1 MALIRE
7 LSVKTIERIIKLSQK
22 ENLTQFT
29 QKMLIFSTQLCLK
42 FGGSTKK
49 WKGYKRKAY
58 MGRWKT
64 ENSKDRIR
72 NSKQYTGVTVCD
84 RTVRNK
90 GYV

>member
-1 MALIRE
+1 
-7 LSVKTIERIIKLSQK
+7 
-22 ENLTQFT
+22 
-29 QKMLIFSTQLCLK
+29 
-42 FGGSTKK
+42 
-49 WKGYKRKAY
+49 

>member
-1 MALIRE
+1 
-7 LSVKTIERIIKLSQK
+7 
-22 ENLTQFT
+22 
-29 QKMLIFSTQLCLK
+29 
-42 FGGSTKK
+42 
-49 WKGYKRKAY
+49 

-72 NSKQYTGVTVCD
+72 NSKQYTFKNKKKAQQSKFKKWIETGVTVCD